1 MTTISVPKFGL
12 TGRDSSHD
20 PSQIFDETP
29 ENHATTVQRIGRL
42 HQLRW
47 MLAEIPLSA
56 DVLASDS
63 SEVRPVPF
71 FLSIAM
77 RRTVV

>member
-1 MTTISVPKFGL
+1 MIRLRYSLKRRKTM
-12 TGRDSSHD
+12 
-20 PSQIFDETP
+20 
-29 ENHATTVQRIGRL
+29 ATTVQRIGRL

-56 DVLASDS
+56 DALASDS
-63 SEVRPVPF
+63 SEVGPIPF
-71 FLSIAM
+71 FLPIAM